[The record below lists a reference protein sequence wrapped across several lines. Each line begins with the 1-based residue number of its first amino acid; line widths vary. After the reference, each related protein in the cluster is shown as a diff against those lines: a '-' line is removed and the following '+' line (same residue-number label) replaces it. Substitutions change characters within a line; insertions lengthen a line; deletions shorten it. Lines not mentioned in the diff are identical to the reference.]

1 MHPIPD
7 GEIFASNP
15 NGCNPLETDFSLQL
29 NNTVDPNTSTYSWD
43 LGNGDQSTL
52 SNPFTTYTIDGATQ
66 VNLILTSVHGCDTTL
81 STTVEVYPLPIAAFV
96 PDPDNFTTAALP
108 RFRFNN
114 TSTVSS
120 ILGSIIQKSYW
131 EFGDPINPDD
141 TSTERSPT
149 YFYQSDTGTYRVYL
163 LVETNFG
170 CQDTF
175 SYSVVIGPDLIV
187 YVPNAFT
194 PTKDAGPQEND
205 EFKAFISGEKS
216 MELIIFNRWGEV
228 VFRTTD
234 KNLEWDG
241 TYKGEPVQ
249 QDVYAYQLVVVAL
262 NDKVYN
268 FTGTI
273 TVIR

>member
-1 MHPIPD
+1 
-7 GEIFASNP
+7 
-15 NGCNPLETDFSLQL
+15 
-29 NNTVDPNTSTYSWD
+29 
-43 LGNGDQSTL
+43 L

-175 SYSVVIGPDLIV
+175 SY
-187 YVPNAFT
+187 
-194 PTKDAGPQEND
+194 
-205 EFKAFISGEKS
+205 
-216 MELIIFNRWGEV
+216 
-228 VFRTTD
+228 
-234 KNLEWDG
+234 
-241 TYKGEPVQ
+241 
-249 QDVYAYQLVVVAL
+249 
-262 NDKVYN
+262 
-268 FTGTI
+268 
-273 TVIR
+273 